1 MAQEMRSG
9 RLRGAIRSIRQPA
22 TESDQLDNPK
32 IAAAAVLLVVLVPLL
47 PFLVVGW
54 MISKTL
60 QGVERRVS
68 WE

>member
-1 MAQEMRSG
+1 MAREMTSG
-9 RLRGAIRSIRQPA
+9 RLRGVFRSIRPPA
-22 TESDQLDNPK
+22 TDSAELDNPK
-32 IAAAAVLLVVLVPLL
+32 IAAAAALLVVLVPLL

>member
-1 MAQEMRSG
+1 
-9 RLRGAIRSIRQPA
+9 
-22 TESDQLDNPK
+22 
-32 IAAAAVLLVVLVPLL
+32 L

-54 MISKTL
+54 TISKTL

>member
-1 MAQEMRSG
+1 MAQEMTSG
-9 RLRGAIRSIRQPA
+9 RLRGAIRSIRRPA
-22 TESDQLDNPK
+22 TDPDELDNPK
-32 IAAAAVLLVVLVPLL
+32 IAAAAVLLLVLVPLL

-54 MISKTL
+54 TISKTL